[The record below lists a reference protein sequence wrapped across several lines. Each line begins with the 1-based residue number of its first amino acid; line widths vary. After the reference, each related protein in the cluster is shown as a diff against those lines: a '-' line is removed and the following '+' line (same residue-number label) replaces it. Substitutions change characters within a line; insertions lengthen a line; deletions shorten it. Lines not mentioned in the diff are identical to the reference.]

1 MHVLRDGFAMAGGG
15 TLAMSQ
21 ALPEDDRNQTV
32 LTRYAANRLRVV
44 QQLRYSLD
52 KGDEIDLAFF
62 INGIPVATV
71 ELKTDFTQSVQ
82 AAMQQYRMDRPP
94 KNEKTGRAEP
104 LLTFKRGAVVHFAMS
119 DSDIRMTTK
128 LAGDSTFF
136 LPFNRGN
143 DGAAGNPP
151 GDNGSYPVSYFW
163 QRVLQKDNWLRIFQR
178 FVLLERKE
186 EQDALG
192 KTYFKENLIFP
203 RFHQWE
209 GVTKMVDA
217 VRLEGTGQPYLIQ
230 HSAGSGKTNTI
241 AWMAHS
247 LIRVRQTDG
256 EPYFHSVIV
265 VTDRAVLKNSY
276 RMLSPRL
283 NIKPAWS
290 AQ

>member
-1 MHVLRDGFAMAGGG
+1 MSQIHHECELERHIIEQLAGTGWLVGKSSGYDQARALFLEDVIDWLQESQPQAWAKLSSLNGAGTEAAVLDRLVKTLASKDGGTVHVLRDGFAIAGGG

-44 QQLRYSLD
+44 PQLRYSLD

-136 LPFNRGN
+136 P
-143 DGAAGNPP
+143 
-151 GDNGSYPVSYFW
+151 
-163 QRVLQKDNWLRIFQR
+163 
-178 FVLLERKE
+178 
-186 EQDALG
+186 
-192 KTYFKENLIFP
+192 
-203 RFHQWE
+203 
-209 GVTKMVDA
+209 A
-217 VRLEGTGQPYLIQ
+217 V
-230 HSAGSGKTNTI
+230 
-241 AWMAHS
+241 
-247 LIRVRQTDG
+247 
-256 EPYFHSVIV
+256 
-265 VTDRAVLKNSY
+265 
-276 RMLSPRL
+276 
-283 NIKPAWS
+283 
-290 AQ
+290 